1 VSVIAQTPASGPL
14 YCGGIRKGKSGMTPP
29 RSDWERLAKAAS
41 EELDPKKLMI
51 LVNQLTLVLAQK
63 DKPIQRQEV

>member
-1 VSVIAQTPASGPL
+1 
-14 YCGGIRKGKSGMTPP
+14 MTPP